1 MLEYIHIRNFRC
13 YESADWDLKPGINLL
28 IGDNASGK
36 TSMLLACR
44 YVLGSWFA
52 GYSDENTKMDSPQ
65 NRDFYSQQSNGIFL
79 PPPNVRIYFRIRK
92 DSISAIQANGKKIC
106 CDENEYWIG
115 KNSKKNSRALLS
127 GIRELKNYSHMLYK
141 DTSMVLPLFVSY
153 STRDIH
159 SKVKITMSKFREY
172 QHLPSFGYYR
182 CLDADG
188 LYPYWKTRMLVLK
201 ETDMPMRELEIV
213 KEATLRVLGTSGCN
227 IIDDIY
233 IRPMKREVYY
243 KFVDGRIVASA
254 MLSDGYLRL
263 VSIVTDLAFRCA
275 LLNGAAV
282 KSQSVLDETP
292 GVVLLDEMDE
302 HLHPSLQSSI
312 LTTLSKSFPKVQFI
326 VSTHAPM
333 VMTDVESNDRNIVY
347 KLSYSTDEG
356 YSHKMINTY
365 GLDASTIIS
374 RYLNLS
380 PRNESVQL
388 ELDKLEKL
396 LDEEKVSEA
405 KEQLRYLKEQFADS
419 LPELAHAES
428 LITYLDD
435 DLDQ

>member
-13 YESADWDLKPGINLL
+13 YESADLELKPGINLL

-36 TSMLLACR
+36 TSMLQACR

-52 GYSDENTKMDSPQ
+52 GYSDENTKMDSPK
-65 NRDFYSQQSNGIFL
+65 NRDFCLRQSNGIFL
-79 PPPNVRIYFRIRK
+79 PSPNVRIYFRMRK
-92 DSISAIQANGKKIC
+92 DSVSAIQFNGKKVS

-127 GIRELKNYSHMLYK
+127 GIRGLKNYCKVLY
-141 DTSMVLPLFVSY
+141 DSTSMMLPLFASY
-153 STRDIH
+153 STKDIH
-159 SKVKITMSKFREY
+159 SKVKIKMSEFREY
-172 QHLPSFGYYR
+172 QHFPSFGYYR
-182 CLDADG
+182 CLEADG
-188 LYPYWKTRMLVLK
+188 LYSYWKTRMLVLR

-213 KEATLRVLGTSGCN
+213 KEAIVRVLGASGCN

-243 KFVDGRIVASA
+243 KFMDGRVVAST
-254 MLSDGYLRL
+254 MLSDGYMRL

-275 LLNGAAV
+275 LLNGSTII
-282 KSQSVLDETP
+282 SQSVLDKTP
-292 GVVLLDEMDE
+292 GVVLIDEMDE
-302 HLHPSLQSSI
+302 HLHPSLQASV
-312 LTTLSKSFPKVQFI
+312 LTALSEAFPLVQFI

-333 VMTDVESNDRNIVY
+333 VMTGVESNDKNVVY
-347 KLSYSTDEG
+347 KLSYSTDGE
-356 YSHKMINTY
+356 YSHKAINTY
-365 GLDASTIIS
+365 GIDASTIIS

-380 PRNESVQL
+380 PRNKEVQL
-388 ELDKLEKL
+388 KLDKLEKL

-405 KEQLRYLKEQFADS
+405 KEMLVYLREQFADS

-435 DLDQ
+435 DLD